1 MEWVDLS
8 NVECSMWDVGRSGER
23 RVGEEGR
30 SWGAA
35 DHLKKK
41 NIVDRDVVEDNIV
54 AADGDHHSNV
64 PIAVRFLFVM
74 QKCVRDSVVDV
85 IQYGMELLV
94 VEPDRQQR

>member
-8 NVECSMWDVGRSGER
+8 NVECSMWDVGRSGEG

-41 NIVDRDVVEDNIV
+41 RLADRGAGARNQDGAVLDV
-54 AADGDHHSNV
+54 H
-64 PIAVRFLFVM
+64 
-74 QKCVRDSVVDV
+74 CC
-85 IQYGMELLV
+85 LLV
-94 VEPDRQQR
+94 CCSIVGDLRVHGEINASIDRCGSVCAGGVSVGCRSW

>member
-8 NVECSMWDVGRSGER
+8 NVECSMWDVGRSGES

-41 NIVDRDVVEDNIV
+41 KHVNSCSRPCGPLPWLAMYIGPSCADYSFVHLGVRTRAAACVHSFACLYHALRVCLV
-54 AADGDHHSNV
+54 A
-64 PIAVRFLFVM
+64 
-74 QKCVRDSVVDV
+74 
-85 IQYGMELLV
+85 
-94 VEPDRQQR
+94 